1 MQTLHQL
8 PVHPHGLLE
17 LCRELPIA
25 IPDSAHS
32 SVSHTHFPLL
42 LWVPVH
48 LFGFPLRFPRDSY
61 HSRPFHR
68 VQRSARV
75 FDLQFLLRC
84 LPRSCF
90 QVSNS
95 PWKDICCRYLT
106 TPWLSSPHIQTA
118 FLSLFDWRPAFHY
131 RSPFRAVSQSLIV
144 PEASLQSKDTITE
157 DDKTPIVVVIP
168 GLTSDSAHAYVKH
181 CAFKMAKCGWN
192 VVVSNHRGLGGI
204 SITSDCF
211 YNAGWT
217 EDIRKVIDH
226 LHHQFPEAPLFVVG
240 TSIGANVLVKYLGE
254 DGINSPIAGAA
265 AICSPWDLLICDRF
279 INRRAVQ
286 KFYNKALTF
295 GLKGYAQLHQLV
307 LSRLADWEGI
317 LKSRSVRD
325 FDNYATRVLGK
336 FETVDAYYRHSSSST
351 FVGNVMVPLLCISSL
366 DDPVCTREAIPWDEC
381 RCGNLEFNSSF
392 DCPVH
397 QHIRMYVEH
406 SLPSASIVL
415 YGKHEKVVTGSRGH
429 CKNLYSLKDL
439 IDLQLSLPTDWYHPI
454 YRANKNIVLATTR
467 HGGHLAYYQGI
478 TAKSLWWVGAVHEFF
493 SVLHSSSLIRRKKEP
508 QMQSL
513 HLISPPES
521 SIDQGP
527 YLNITED
534 GMVAAVADEQT
545 NIEEENTEPM
555 IQSDKNKD
563 VISETQGSD
572 RMMGER
578 THLTDESPQHPV
590 QDVNDII
597 LPKRRYMD
605 QLSRQSRKSIWLL
618 AYIAIV
624 TTWPLVGPA
633 LTLFFKK
640 RFRNVLAGISRTAPR

>member
-381 RCGNLEFNSSF
+381 R
-392 DCPVH
+392 
-397 QHIRMYVEH
+397 
-406 SLPSASIVL
+406 
-415 YGKHEKVVTGSRGH
+415 
-429 CKNLYSLKDL
+429 
-439 IDLQLSLPTDWYHPI
+439 
-454 YRANKNIVLATTR
+454 ANKNIVLATTR